1 MSTQRTS
8 LEAARGQVHSGGERL
23 AYPVNEACHAMGIK
37 RSLLYELIRR
47 REIEPVK
54 IAGRTLI
61 PRSEIERLTTPQR
74 AA

>member
-1 MSTQRTS
+1 MSIQLSS
-8 LEAARGQVHSGGERL
+8 LNASRARGLAGGDRL

-37 RSLLYELIRR
+37 RSLLYELIKRG
-47 REIEPVK
+47 EIEPVK

-61 PRSEIERLTTPQR
+61 PRSEIERLTTPNR